1 MDKKTGLKWNCCWG
15 SNTLYLQ
22 SVSHYFSVQ
31 FFFLIPKTVAH
42 PERQMDILDKLQQ
55 LEASIKMLE
64 LTEHCSEVLNISEVG
79 LFKRRFFIVKG
90 NYSPKKV

>member
-1 MDKKTGLKWNCCWG
+1 
-15 SNTLYLQ
+15 
-22 SVSHYFSVQ
+22 
-31 FFFLIPKTVAH
+31 
-42 PERQMDILDKLQQ
+42 MDILDKLQQ

-79 LFKRRFFIVKG
+79 FFKRRFFIVKG